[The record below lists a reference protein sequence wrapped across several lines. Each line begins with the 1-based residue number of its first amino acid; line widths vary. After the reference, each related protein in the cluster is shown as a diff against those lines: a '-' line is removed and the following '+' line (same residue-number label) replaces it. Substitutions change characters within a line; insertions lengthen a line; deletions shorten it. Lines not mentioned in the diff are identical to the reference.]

1 MPIALS
7 SHGTLT
13 VLAGVAAAL
22 LLSGSGNRFTAD
34 LEGPVL
40 AACQAPEAEPS
51 GGERAREAP
60 AGDTAADLGHRALV
74 AHLSRR
80 YLVAAE
86 ALERVVAT
94 AHTAAGKAGLDPL
107 LVLAVIGIESR
118 YNPVAESPM
127 GAKGLMQIIPKYH
140 HKRLRAL
147 GGDEAV
153 LDPVSNILVGTAIL
167 QEYVR
172 MTGTLEA
179 GLQFYNGAMWDAN
192 ARYAHKVMEER
203 SRLEAVVR
211 AVASQAR
218 PQSA

>member
-1 MPIALS
+1 MALTPR
-7 SHGTLT
+7 GALKA
-13 VLAGVAAAL
+13 LFGVAAAL
-22 LLSGSGNRFTAD
+22 LLSGSGTRFAANP
-34 LEGPVL
+34 EGPVL
-40 AACQAPEAEPS
+40 AACEAAEAEPS
-51 GGERAREAP
+51 GAERALEAP
-60 AGDTAADLGHRALV
+60 AGDTAPDLGHRALV

-80 YLVAAE
+80 YLIAAE
-86 ALERVVAT
+86 VLERVVAT

-118 YNPVAESPM
+118 YNPIAESPM

-140 HKRLRAL
+140 HKKLRAL

-167 QEYVR
+167 QEYVH

-179 GLQFYNGAMWDAN
+179 GLQFYNGAMWDGS

-211 AVASQAR
+211 AVASSQAR